1 MQDGLLDEMLNYVQE
16 FARDFVSWWH
26 DMRSITS
33 ESIHKWARLY
43 VYPQIV
49 FGLLFFFWIGT
60 NCMAAWYLYVR
71 ILSFIIASRVHRR
84 WPYSKLMGPIMHAP
98 FLILVLISYGWI
110 LHRHAPIH
118 SFRLTMQYLY
128 ILYTTA
134 ITTVALFFDAGILV
148 KWYTGEDVGMYP
160 HSGGETT
167 EYSQV
172 PEQSSLIHG
181 SYQTI
186 QA

>member
-1 MQDGLLDEMLNYVQE
+1 MDGILDDLQE
-16 FARDFVSWWH
+16 FARDLVSWWH

-43 VYPQIV
+43 AYPQLG
-49 FGLLFFFWIGT
+49 FGLLFFFWIGHS
-60 NCMAAWYLYVR
+60 CMAAWYLYFR
-71 ILSFIIASRVHRR
+71 LLSFIIASRVHKR
-84 WPYSKLMGPIMHAP
+84 WPFSKLMGPMMHSP
-98 FLILVLISYGWI
+98 FVILVFLSYGWI
-110 LHRHAPIH
+110 LHRHAPLK
-118 SFRLTMQYLY
+118 SFAFTMQYLF

-134 ITTVALFFDAGILV
+134 ITTVAIFFEGRILV
-148 KWYTGEDVGMYP
+148 KWFNGEDVGQYP
-160 HSGGETT
+160 HSGGSGGEARD
-167 EYSQV
+167 YSQV